1 MLDKMRSEKKSACVS
16 FYHSKINS
24 VNMDIM
30 GCTCSCTDYLFSWL
44 PGHVMYGTVAAIGS
58 IAFMNLSPFLPLSYN
73 ERNTVI

>member
-1 MLDKMRSEKKSACVS
+1 
-16 FYHSKINS
+16 
-24 VNMDIM
+24 MDIM
-30 GCTCSCTDYLFSWL
+30 GCTCSGTDYLFSWL